1 MLPIASPTS
10 TALTAFSDTS
20 MSSGILRSPSTFS
33 TLSTEEDDE
42 EYVPRP
48 AAPDLKR
55 ATSTPRAMKN
65 VKGSLTVYA
74 ETLSAR
80 RGASIVF
87 RVLSSLLKEMG
98 PLRRK
103 VTQFYELQRERR
115 VGDEIRWT
123 CVYRSRDGVNVNRD
137 NYVVFD
143 EMSLTEQQLH
153 NMQPN
158 RKLRLAFYRRRHRKQ
173 HELIS
178 YCTTSVAD
186 VLATGFDERKAVI
199 PMEGLFGDETGLGNV
214 FVDRAERLQAHNSHS
229 HDEEFDENGEIHIYL
244 RADHFINRRFVSSLN
259 DAPKHVRR
267 VRQLPTFITLH

>member
-1 MLPIASPTS
+1 MR
-10 TALTAFSDTS
+10 LTAFSNTS
-20 MSSGILRSPSTFS
+20 MGSDILHSPSTFS
-33 TLSTEEDDE
+33 TLSTEDDDE
-42 EYVPRP
+42 EFVPRP

-55 ATSTPRAMKN
+55 ATTTSRAMKN

-74 ETLSAR
+74 ETLSAK

-87 RVLSSLLKEMG
+87 RVLSALLKEAG

-103 VTQFYELQRERR
+103 VTQFYELQRERK
-115 VGDEIRWT
+115 VGEETVWT

-158 RKLRLAFYRRRHRKQ
+158 RRFRLAFYRRRHRSQ

-178 YCTTSVAD
+178 YCTTSVTD
-186 VLATGFDERKAVI
+186 MLAAKLGERKTVI
-199 PMEGLFGDETGLGNV
+199 PMEGLFSDETGLGNV
-214 FVDRAERLQAHNSHS
+214 FVTRADRSQAQNNHV
-229 HDEEFDENGEIHIYL
+229 HDEAFDEDGEIHIHL

-259 DAPKHVRR
+259 DAPKHVRK